1 MGKQILAGKGDAPRN
16 CYSKEFKKNY
26 DEIKWKENM
35 KIFNYIKNELCIP
48 IVANDRNEA
57 DSLFL
62 AEYTVEVDET
72 IVKQD
77 KEQYKFAF
85 YDDGNH

>member
-1 MGKQILAGKGDAPRN
+1 MAGKGDKPRN
-16 CYSKEFKKNY
+16 CCSKEFKKNY

-48 IVANDRNEA
+48 IAANDRNEA

-62 AEYTVEVDET
+62 AEYKVEVDEA

-77 KEQYKFAF
+77 KEQYKFPF
-85 YDDGNH
+85 YEHDNDGND